1 MSVFHPKKDHILS
14 LSDEVVVHILSF
26 LSSGVDIVNVAL
38 SCTKLARLARDK
50 RVIRRLS
57 FRRDIRLTH
66 SSYKSFLSVPS
77 TCDKIKQLNL
87 NGVYWIQPSL
97 LHPQLIKMKNLTDLH
112 VGDVLFTAKQFSALL
127 SKLTLLTKLSF
138 TWSWCSSG
146 DIKEILKSEHIPVFQ
161 KLTHLT
167 MYLAIGDR
175 YPLEGVNHMLSEC
188 HHLEHL
194 AIFTEIVGDNPANL
208 STDRY
213 NVVVNM
219 RRLSFPRIKQLVVD
233 LQNFT
238 LPDLLVSSFL
248 ANIRYQDRKSF
259 ISEWNVPCHNGD
271 LFPQFQNSEN
281 LTLLLDGLRD
291 MDDTDFFSLDKYG
304 KDYIRTDYYTII
316 NEDKLYNVLM
326 YAADEEDLD
335 DLEEDGENCIPCG
348 SCQDILNGPHVFEIG
363 NCALFALNNCVL
375 KKFQELNIHLRDV
388 DFMKECHDVK
398 MRTFKTKLSN
408 PNCFEN
414 LVKLS
419 IPICGYLDHST
430 ETDEKHSNQQQQ
442 PVIDADGFAQMLDH
456 MRSLKHVEV
465 KPCPKMELNSK
476 GAKVVEALI
485 KAPQLTKLVISNV
498 GIQINP
504 SDSLFPKLFS
514 SCSQNTELH
523 ISEVHSDPQKLFT
536 SIEKGLKFA
545 KNMKILKIYQKQFT
559 QYSERVLSA
568 ISEHCQKIEQILIM
582 DPSKSFTLKKFPLKV
597 VSELASYSEN
607 LGFLCLGTEL
617 LTNEDIKVLKSHVKK
632 VKQEKPYL
640 VGMFMNKIGQS
651 WSGDINVDTKSLPM
665 EYQRNYATLKCRNK
679 EKYSTSEVATCH
691 INKYF

>member
-26 LSSGVDIVNVAL
+26 LSSGVDIISVAL

-50 RVIRRLS
+50 RVVRRLS
-57 FRRDIRLTH
+57 FRRDTRLTH

-97 LHPQLIKMKNLTDLH
+97 LHAQLIKMKNLTDLH

-138 TWSWCSSG
+138 TWSWSSTG
-146 DIKEILKSEHIPVFQ
+146 DIKEILKPELIPVFQ

-175 YPLEGVNHMLSEC
+175 YPLESVNHMLSEC
-188 HHLEHL
+188 HHLEQL
-194 AIFTEIVGDNPANL
+194 AIFTEIVGDKPADL
-208 STDRY
+208 SMDRY

-219 RRLSFPRIKQLVVD
+219 RRLSFPRIKHLVVD

-238 LPDLLVSSFL
+238 LPHLLVSSFL
-248 ANIRYQDRKSF
+248 DNILNQDYKSF
-259 ISEWNVPCHNGD
+259 ISEWCVPCRNTKM
-271 LFPQFQNSEN
+271 FPHLQNSEN

-291 MDDTDFFSLDKYG
+291 VGPYFNLDKYG
-304 KDYIRTDYYTII
+304 EDYIETDHYTII

-326 YAADEEDLD
+326 YAADEDDLD
-335 DLEEDGENCIPCG
+335 ALEEDGQNCIPCD
-348 SCQDILNGPHVFEIG
+348 SCQEILSAPHFFRLR
-363 NCALFALNNCVL
+363 NRALFGLKNCVL
-375 KKFQELNIHLRDV
+375 QKFQELNIHLRDV
-388 DFMKECHDVK
+388 DFMKECHGVE

-419 IPICGYLDHST
+419 IPICGYLNYLG
-430 ETDEKHSNQQQQ
+430 ETDEKNSKQQQQ

-465 KPCPKMELNSK
+465 KPCPRIELNSK

-485 KAPQLTKLVISNV
+485 KAPQSTNLVISNV
-498 GIQINP
+498 GLQINP
-504 SDSLFPKLFS
+504 SDSLFPKFFS
-514 SCSQNTELH
+514 SCFQISELH
-523 ISEVHSDPQKLFT
+523 ISEVNSDPQKLFT

-568 ISEHCQKIEQILIM
+568 IGEHCQKIEQIIIM
-582 DPSKSFTLKKFPLKV
+582 DSSKSFTLKKFPLKV
-597 VSELASYSEN
+597 VSELASASEN
-607 LGFLCLGTEL
+607 LGFLCLGSEL
-617 LTNEDIKVLKSHVKK
+617 FTNDDIKVLKNHVKK
-632 VKQEKPYL
+632 VMLQEKPYL
-640 VGMFMNKIGQS
+640 VGKFLNKIGQS
-651 WSGDINVDTKSLPM
+651 WANEINFDTKSLPM
-665 EYQRNYATLKCRNK
+665 QYQRNYATLKCRNK